1 MLYDRNCQEDNSK
14 TQAARTAGKGRNEMR
29 LTDGKRIVE
38 INLYEKNSMVDG
50 AQDYFNAGNLQY
62 DEETDTYK
70 VDDIDYCIGYA
81 KGEEDP
87 EYGWDGDIVV
97 TELEPLSEVE
107 ALARDIR

>member
-1 MLYDRNCQEDNSK
+1 
-14 TQAARTAGKGRNEMR
+14 MR

-38 INLYEKNSMVDG
+38 INLYEKSSMVDG
-50 AQDYFNAGNLQY
+50 AQDYFCAGNLQY

-81 KGEEDP
+81 RGEEDP

-97 TELEPLSEVE
+97 RELEPLSEVE